1 MGQHDDIELR
11 VARYKVSE
19 IQRGRLNTNVVEVVF
34 WRKTQTS
41 ELPRDALLLLSR
53 PLAPAIW
60 HAVGGDATHGILP
73 DTPDS
78 RARVA
83 SLADDRLLD
92 APKTEWLPRPKA
104 ERIIADYLR
113 AQGVDVARMRLH
125 LRRGEFGWRASVDFP
140 DAQGQVAVGG
150 ESYLGVRDSGDVL
163 YWSKGL

>member
-1 MGQHDDIELR
+1 MDQQDDIELR

-41 ELPRDALLLLSR
+41 ELPRAALLLLSR

-60 HAVGGDATHGILP
+60 HAVGEDATHGILP

-83 SLADDRLLD
+83 SLSDDRILD
-92 APKTEWLPRPKA
+92 APQREWLPRPEA

-113 AQGVDVARMRLH
+113 AHGVDIARMRLH
-125 LRRGEFGWRASVDFP
+125 VRRGEFGWRASVDFP
-140 DAQGQVAVGG
+140 DAQGRLAVGG

-163 YWSKGL
+163 FWSKGL